1 MKKATDKN
9 LLYQNYQRHLV
20 KATVSTN
27 IGINNLDRLVKVYG
41 AGANRIELLNKLKKQ
56 SKFSIYWFLIFIT
69 LGAVCLFLDFKN
81 SWFNIFDLYILMINI
96 YLVSKGKLSG
106 MYIGVLECLFY
117 AFICYRTALYGEII
131 KVMCISVPLNIYTI
145 VSWTMSMRK
154 QKKEKYVDNS
164 DSQEDIVI
172 KKFNKKQ
179 LSLYIFIATV
189 CIVFS
194 YILLKY
200 GLKQKNALFLS
211 SVALMITIV
220 GKILTAQRF
229 MESYAVF
236 IAGDIICMLMW
247 TQTLFQIGFGI
258 AEFSMII
265 YYICCFSNDIYAYGM
280 WKSMYRKVA
289 VNGGVILVQR
299 KVNIKRIARLRR
311 QFRHLHWDKKI
322 DMAKNS

>member
-1 MKKATDKN
+1 MKRTKDRN
-9 LLYQNYQRHLV
+9 MLYQNYQRNLV

-41 AGANRIELLNKLKKQ
+41 AGANRIELLNKLRKQ
-56 SKFSIYWFLIFIT
+56 SKFSIYWFAIFIT
-69 LGAVCLFLDFKN
+69 LGAICLVLDFKN

-106 MYIGVLECLFY
+106 MYVGVIECLFY
-117 AFICYRTALYGEII
+117 AYICYRSALYGEII
-131 KVMCISVPLNIYTI
+131 KNLCISVPLNIYSI
-145 VSWTMSMRK
+145 VSWKLSMRK
-154 QKKEKYVDNS
+154 QKKEKYVDN

-179 LSLYIFIATV
+179 LLFYGFIAIACV
-189 CIVFS
+189 SFS
-194 YILLKY
+194 YTLLRY
-200 GLKQKNALFLS
+200 GLKQENALLLS
-211 SVALMITIV
+211 SIALTITIV

-247 TQTLFQIGFGI
+247 GQTLLQVGFSV
-258 AEFSMII
+258 AEFVMII
-265 YYICCFSNDIYAYGM
+265 YYLACLTNDIYAYGM

-289 VNGGVILVQR
+289 VNGGVILYQR
-299 KVNIKRIARLRR
+299 KINIKRIARLRR
-311 QFRHLHWDKKI
+311 QFRNLHWDKKI
-322 DMAKNS
+322 DMTKNS